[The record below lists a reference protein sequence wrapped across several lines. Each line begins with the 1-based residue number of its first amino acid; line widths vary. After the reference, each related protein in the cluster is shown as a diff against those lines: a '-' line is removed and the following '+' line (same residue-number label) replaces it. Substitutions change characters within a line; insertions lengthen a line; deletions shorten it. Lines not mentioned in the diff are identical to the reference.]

1 MFQFATATQIVFGEG
16 ALRELP
22 RLVRGVGLRGAQQPD
37 PPSSGV
43 SAWLV
48 LGSARRHEARVR
60 ELLESAG
67 LAVDVATVAGEPTVE
82 DVVAIVEAARAG
94 RAELVV
100 GVGGGSVL
108 DAAKAVAA
116 LLANPGDPFD
126 YLEVVGRGQ
135 PLSRAPLPFIAVPTT
150 AGTGAEV
157 TKNAVLASTAHGV
170 KVSLRSDAM
179 LPKVALVDPELTL
192 SLPPE
197 LTAATGL
204 DALTQVLEPFVSCQS
219 NPLTDALSREGLWR
233 GARSLRRAF
242 HAGSDLVARTDMALV
257 SLLGGLCLANS
268 KLGAVHGFAGP
279 IGGLFP
285 APHGAVCARLLPL
298 VVERNLEALRARD
311 PSGPAI
317 ERYTEV
323 ARILTGNPSARAD
336 EAAPW
341 LAALVD
347 ELRVPALKH
356 YGLASAAI
364 PELVK
369 NAQRSSSMK
378 GNPIVLT
385 PEELTRTLEA
395 AL

>member
-1 MFQFATATQIVFGEG
+1 MFQFATAAQIVFGAG
-16 ALRELP
+16 ALNQLP
-22 RLVRGVGLRGAQQPD
+22 RLIQGFGTR
-37 PPSSGV
+37 
-43 SAWLV
+43 AWLL
-48 LGSARRHEARVR
+48 LGAARRHEAPVR
-60 ELLESAG
+60 ALLQGAG
-67 LAVDVATVAGEPTVE
+67 LGVEVATVAGEPTVE

-135 PLSRAPLPFIAVPTT
+135 ALARPPLPFIAVPTT

-157 TKNAVLASTAHGV
+157 TKNAVLASSAHGV

-219 NPLTDALSREGLWR
+219 NPLTDALSREGLSR
-233 GARSLRRAF
+233 AARSLRRAF
-242 HAGSDLVARTDMALV
+242 HHGADIAARTDMALV

-279 IGGLFP
+279 IGGQFP

-298 VVERNLEALRARD
+298 VAERNIQALRSRD
-311 PSGPAI
+311 PRGPFL
-317 ERYTEV
+317 ERYAEV
-323 ARILTGNPSARAD
+323 ARILSGRPSASAD
-336 EAAPW
+336 DAAPW

-347 ELRVPALKH
+347 ELGVPALKH
-356 YGLASAAI
+356 YGLSAAAI
-364 PELVK
+364 PALVE

-385 PEELTRTLEA
+385 PEELTKTLEA

>member
-1 MFQFATATQIVFGEG
+1 MFQFATATQIVFGAG
-16 ALRELP
+16 ALNELP
-22 RLVRGVGLRGAQQPD
+22 RLVRGFGTR
-37 PPSSGV
+37 
-43 SAWLV
+43 AWLV
-48 LGSARRHEARVR
+48 LGASRRHEAAARG
-60 ELLESAG
+60 LLEGAG
-67 LAVDVATVAGEPTVE
+67 VAVEAATVRGEPTVE
-82 DVVAIVEAARAG
+82 DVVAIIEAARAG
-94 RAELVV
+94 GAELVV

-108 DAAKAVAA
+108 DAAKALAA
-116 LLANPGDPFD
+116 LLANPGDPFE
-126 YLEVVGRGQ
+126 YLEVVGKGH
-135 PLSRAPLPFIAVPTT
+135 PLARPPLPFFAVPTT

-192 SLPPE
+192 GLPPE

-233 GARSLRRAF
+233 AARSLRRAF
-242 HAGSDLVARTDMALV
+242 QHGSDLTARTDMALV

-279 IGGLFP
+279 IGGRFP

-298 VVERNLEALRARD
+298 VVERNIEALRARD
-311 PSGPAI
+311 PHGPVL
-317 ERYTEV
+317 ERYAEV
-323 ARILTGNPSARAD
+323 ARILSGRPSAAAD

-341 LAALVD
+341 LAALVE

-356 YGLASAAI
+356 YGLTAAAI
-364 PELVK
+364 PELVE

-385 PEELTRTLEA
+385 RDELTRTLEA

>member
-1 MFQFATATQIVFGEG
+1 M
-16 ALRELP
+16 
-22 RLVRGVGLRGAQQPD
+22 
-37 PPSSGV
+37 
-43 SAWLV
+43 
-48 LGSARRHEARVR
+48 
-60 ELLESAG
+60 
-67 LAVDVATVAGEPTVE
+67 
-82 DVVAIVEAARAG
+82 
-94 RAELVV
+94 
-100 GVGGGSVL
+100 
-108 DAAKAVAA
+108 
-116 LLANPGDPFD
+116 
-126 YLEVVGRGQ
+126 
-135 PLSRAPLPFIAVPTT
+135 
-150 AGTGAEV
+150 
-157 TKNAVLASTAHGV
+157 LASTAHGV

-179 LPKVALVDPELTL
+179 LPKLALVDPELTL

-204 DALTQVLEPFVSCQS
+204 DALTQVLEPFVSCQA
-219 NPLTDALSREGLWR
+219 NPLTDALAREGLRR

-242 HAGSDLVARTDMALV
+242 HHGGDLAARTDMALV

-268 KLGAVHGFAGP
+268 KLGAVHGLAGP

-298 VVERNLEALRARD
+298 VVARNIEALRARD
-311 PSGPAI
+311 PEGPAL
-317 ERYTEV
+317 ERYAEV
-323 ARILTGNPSARAD
+323 GRLLTGDPAARAED
-336 EAAPW
+336 AAPW

-356 YGLASAAI
+356 YGLGAAAI

-385 PEELTRTLEA
+385 PDELTQALEA

>member
-1 MFQFATATQIVFGEG
+1 MFQFATAGQIVFGAG
-16 ALRELP
+16 TLNELP
-22 RLVRGVGLRGAQQPD
+22 RLVRGHGTR
-37 PPSSGV
+37 
-43 SAWLV
+43 AWLV
-48 LGSARRHEARVR
+48 LGRARRHEASVR
-60 ELLESAG
+60 RLLDGAG
-67 LAVDVATVAGEPTVE
+67 VGVEVASVAGEPTVE
-82 DVVAIVEAARAG
+82 DVLAIVEAARAA
-94 RAELVV
+94 RTELVV

-135 PLSRAPLPFIAVPTT
+135 PLARPPLPFIAVPTT

-179 LPKVALVDPELTL
+179 LPEVALVDPELTL
-192 SLPPE
+192 ALPPE

-204 DALTQVLEPFVSCQS
+204 DALTQVLEPFVSCQA

-233 GARSLRRAF
+233 AARSLRRAF
-242 HAGSDLVARTDMALV
+242 HHGSDIGARTDMALV

-279 IGGLFP
+279 IGGQFP

-298 VVERNLEALRARD
+298 VVERNIEALRARD
-311 PSGPAI
+311 PGGPAL
-317 ERYTEV
+317 ERYAEV
-323 ARILTGNPSARAD
+323 ARILTGHPSAGAD
-336 EAAPW
+336 DAAPW
-341 LAALVD
+341 LATLVD

-356 YGLASAAI
+356 YGLDAAAI

-385 PEELTRTLEA
+385 PEELTRTLQA

>member
-1 MFQFATATQIVFGEG
+1 
-16 ALRELP
+16 
-22 RLVRGVGLRGAQQPD
+22 
-37 PPSSGV
+37 
-43 SAWLV
+43 
-48 LGSARRHEARVR
+48 
-60 ELLESAG
+60 
-67 LAVDVATVAGEPTVE
+67 VAGEPAVE
-82 DVVAIVEAARAG
+82 DVLAIVGAARDG
-94 RAELVV
+94 RAELIV

-135 PLSRAPLPFIAVPTT
+135 PLTRPPLPFIAVPTT
-150 AGTGAEV
+150 SGTGAEV

-192 SLPPE
+192 SLSPE

-204 DALTQVLEPFVSCQS
+204 DALTQVLEPFVSCQH
-219 NPLTDALSREGLWR
+219 NPLTDALSREGMLR
-233 GARSLRRAF
+233 GARSLRRAY
-242 HAGSDLVARTDMALV
+242 HHGSDIEARTDMALV
-257 SLLGGLCLANS
+257 SVLGGLCLANS

-298 VVERNLEALRARD
+298 VVERNIQALRARD
-311 PSGPAI
+311 PQGPFL
-317 ERYTEV
+317 ERYAEV
-323 ARILTGNPSARAD
+323 ARVLTGSASAQPD
-336 EAAPW
+336 DAGPW

-347 ELRVPALKH
+347 ELRIPALRH
-356 YGLASAAI
+356 YGLSAAAI

-385 PEELTRTLEA
+385 PDELTQTLEA

>member
-1 MFQFATATQIVFGEG
+1 MFQFASAGQIVFGAG
-16 ALRELP
+16 VSSELP
-22 RLVRGVGLRGAQQPD
+22 RLVRGYGAR
-37 PPSSGV
+37 
-43 SAWLV
+43 AWLV
-48 LGSARRHEARVR
+48 LGKSRRHEANVR
-60 ELLESAG
+60 RLLDSAG
-67 LAVDVATVAGEPTVE
+67 IGVEVASVAGEPSVE

-94 RAELVV
+94 GAELIV

-116 LLANPGDPFD
+116 LLANPGDPLD
-126 YLEVVGRGQ
+126 YLEVVGRGRA
-135 PLSRAPLPFIAVPTT
+135 LARAPLPFIAVPTT

-192 SLPPE
+192 GLSPE
-197 LTAATGL
+197 LSAATGL
-204 DALTQVLEPFVSCQS
+204 DALTQVLEPFVSCQA

-233 GARSLRRAF
+233 GARSLRRVF
-242 HAGSDLVARTDMALV
+242 HHGTDIAARTDMALV

-279 IGGLFP
+279 IGGQFP

-298 VVERNLEALRARD
+298 VVARNIEALRSRD
-311 PSGPAI
+311 PRGPGL
-317 ERYTEV
+317 ERYAEV
-323 ARILTGNPSARAD
+323 ARILTGRASAGAD
-336 EAAPW
+336 DAAPW
-341 LAALVD
+341 LAALVE
-347 ELRVPALKH
+347 ELRVPALRH
-356 YGLASAAI
+356 YGLSAAAV

-378 GNPIVLT
+378 GNPIVLSE
-385 PEELTRTLEA
+385 EELTQTLEA

>member
-1 MFQFATATQIVFGEG
+1 MFQFATATKIVFGAG
-16 ALRELP
+16 ALGELP
-22 RLVRGVGLRGAQQPD
+22 RLVRGFGAR
-37 PPSSGV
+37 
-43 SAWLV
+43 AWLI
-48 LGSARRHEARVR
+48 LGQTQRHGSTVR
-60 ELLESAG
+60 GLLEGAG
-67 LAVDVATVAGEPTVE
+67 VRVEVACVRGEPTVE
-82 DVVAIVEAARAG
+82 DVLAIVGAARAG
-94 RAELVV
+94 DAELIV

-116 LLANPGDPFD
+116 LLANPGDPLDF
-126 YLEVVGRGQ
+126 LEVVGRGQ
-135 PLSRAPLPFIAVPTT
+135 PLARAPLPFVAVPTT

-192 SLPPE
+192 SLPPA

-204 DALTQVLEPFVSCQS
+204 DALTQVLEPFVSCQN

-242 HAGSDLVARTDMALV
+242 HEGRDLTARTDMALV
-257 SLLGGLCLANS
+257 SLLGGLCLANA

-279 IGGLFP
+279 IGGMFP

-298 VVERNLEALRARD
+298 VVERNIAALRARD
-311 PSGPAI
+311 PSGAYLA
-317 ERYTEV
+317 RYDEV
-323 ARILTGNPSARAD
+323 ARILTGRASASAED
-336 EAAPW
+336 AAPW
-341 LAALVD
+341 LR
-347 ELRVPALKH
+347 ELGLELAVPPLAR
-356 YGLASAAI
+356 YGLTATSI
-364 PELVK
+364 PELVN
-369 NAQRSSSMK
+369 NAQRSSSMQ

-385 PEELTRTLEA
+385 REELTETLEA